1 MLFAPRALFLHVQSV
16 DRPSDQL
23 SLDEIKSTLGEG
35 TFGKVVECVDRKSN
49 KRMALKIIKNIEK
62 YR

>member
-1 MLFAPRALFLHVQSV
+1 VPVS
-16 DRPSDQL
+16 
-23 SLDEIKSTLGEG
+23 DEIKSTLGEG
-35 TFGKVVECVDRKSN
+35 TFGKVVECVDRKTN